1 MVFLLYVIVSSL
13 LAFLALGSGLA
24 KLNGIP
30 EVKQLLEHVGATRFG
45 RQLGYVEILGSV
57 GLVVGNFVALV
68 GMAAAFGLSVFYT
81 GAIFAHIRVKD
92 AWSKWANPALPLA
105 LGIGALAL
113 RAVTV

>member
-1 MVFLLYVIVSSL
+1 MFILYVIVSSL

-30 EVKQLLEHVGATRFG
+30 QVTKLLEHVGATRFG
-45 RQLGYVEILGSV
+45 RQLGFVEILGTV
-57 GLVVGNFVALV
+57 GLVVGNFVALI
-68 GMAAAFGLSVFYT
+68 GMLAALGLSVFYV

-92 AWSKWANPALPLA
+92 PWTQWANPALPLA

-113 RAVTV
+113 RAATA